1 LKKIIGFMN
10 YNFKILLQK
19 AEEGGF
25 TVIVPSLPGCITQG
39 EDLDDAI
46 IMAKE
51 AIEVY
56 IEELKDRGEMIPDDT
71 NTFEYS
77 LNLALA

>member
-1 LKKIIGFMN
+1 MN